1 MLKNYDEDLKEIKN
15 GIKVI
20 GEKILLSNKTLLE
33 AAKKCDVE
41 RFTEAK
47 SYLKDLSLSLN
58 GIDNEII
65 KVLALYSPE
74 AKDLR
79 EVVAYFKITNEL
91 LRASSN
97 TRSLIKAF
105 VRDCESI
112 DMELINSYVIPLQT
126 STIKA
131 LELVVSMIDLN
142 DTDELIDIM
151 HEIVVEEDKTD
162 ELYAMLEK
170 KIFTGLKD
178 SGNFEKTHNILKA
191 FRRSEKI
198 ADRAI
203 SIANLLLYIFK
214 GGELHNIR

>member
-47 SYLKDLSLSLN
+47 SYLKNLSLSLN